1 MAMAP
6 YDESSKGLCP
16 IKKQSK
22 EKKPVTKKTWRGRL
36 LPTDEKPWRKQKF
49 IDKWVDDE
57 KFKGW
62 LSRHPEDPT
71 LARCISCNQELVAGK
86 SELIKHSQTRKHIKS
101 LQNFDGS
108 TTESESSLK
117 SNNTPMFVWVL
128 NDQEGTSPTAAE
140 AKVID
145 ASLLCSFF
153 FEKKSVVAKV
163 GQTMNMICKIVIFRI
178 QIYIYLVY
186 MPEIK
191 L

>member
-1 MAMAP
+1 MASYEDA
-6 YDESSKGLCP
+6 SKGLSP
-16 IKKQSK
+16 SKKQSK

-49 IDKWVDDE
+49 IDKWVEDE

-62 LSRHPEDPT
+62 LARHPEDPT

-117 SNNTPMFVWVL
+117 SNNNTPMFVWVL
-128 NDQEGTSPTAAE
+128 NDQECSTPTAAE

-145 ASLLCSFF
+145 ASLLCFF
-153 FEKKSVVAKV
+153 LKKKSVVAKV
-163 GQTMNMICKIVIFRI
+163 SQMMNMICNIVV
-178 QIYIYLVY
+178 LVFNSRD
-186 MPEIK
+186 K
-191 L
+191 

>member
-1 MAMAP
+1 MAMVP
-6 YDESSKGLCP
+6 YEDTKGLIP
-16 IKKQSK
+16 LKKQSK

-49 IDKWVDDE
+49 IDKWVEDE

-117 SNNTPMFVWVL
+117 SNNNTPMFVWVL
-128 NDQEGTSPTAAE
+128 NDQECSTPTAAE

-145 ASLLCSFF
+145 TSLLCSFF
-153 FEKKSVVAKV
+153 FEKISV
-163 GQTMNMICKIVIFRI
+163 
-178 QIYIYLVY
+178 LL
-186 MPEIK
+186 K
-191 L
+191 LAR

>member
-1 MAMAP
+1 MFYLYLFFFHSFFRLVP
-6 YDESSKGLCP
+6 YEDNKQLVA

-49 IDKWVDDE
+49 IDKWVEDE

-62 LSRHPEDPT
+62 LARHPEDPT

-101 LQNFDGS
+101 LQNFDGN

-117 SNNTPMFVWVL
+117 SSNNTPMFVWVL
-128 NDQEGTSPTAAE
+128 NDQECSTPTAAE
-140 AKVID
+140 AKVIE
-145 ASLLCSFF
+145 ASLLCSAWLRN
-153 FEKKSVVAKV
+153 KNILAKIY
-163 GQTMNMICKIVIFRI
+163 QIAIYDFIF
-178 QIYIYLVY
+178 
-186 MPEIK
+186 
-191 L
+191 